1 MTKDKRLKT
10 KDKSSS
16 SGFTLIELLVAVA
29 IFAILTAL
37 AVVSYT
43 SANRRARD
51 GRRRSDFDE
60 VRTALEIY
68 RADNTSYPVG
78 TNFTTMV
85 NTLVAGNYLSTA
97 PTDPRACG
105 YYYNA
110 ATGVDY
116 YVCGYLETGGPA
128 NCGANCA
135 ATGNC
140 NDRMDSP

>member
-1 MTKDKRLKT
+1 MTINQRLKT
-10 KDKSSS
+10 SDQHES

-51 GRRRSDFDE
+51 GRRRSDLE
-60 VRTALEIY
+60 QVRTALEIY

-97 PTDPRACG
+97 TTDPRGYG
-105 YYYNA
+105 YYYNS

-135 ATGNC
+135 APGNC
-140 NDRMDSP
+140 NYRVDSP